1 MTKLAYSVAKL
12 AQLGLVAVLALGV
25 LSCESRTNRD
35 GNVIL
40 SFGQFDGLPA
50 EVSVNSPLGGF
61 CSLTATAGCLVTVDQ
76 ITINSIVT
84 GGVASSEL
92 MTVELRT
99 YEVRFSRRPPGTR
112 QLTSLVQSH
121 FGPVPPGGVATIN
134 NLRILDSTQ
143 LLNPPLSD
151 LLFEEGGLDS
161 ETGLP
166 EVIVDVELRF
176 FGRTVSGIDVAT
188 EDPARFTLRFTR

>member
-1 MTKLAYSVAKL
+1 
-12 AQLGLVAVLALGV
+12 
-25 LSCESRTNRD
+25 
-35 GNVIL
+35 
-40 SFGQFDGLPA
+40 
-50 EVSVNSPLGGF
+50 
-61 CSLTATAGCLVTVDQ
+61 
-76 ITINSIVT
+76 
-84 GGVASSEL
+84 
-92 MTVELRT
+92 
-99 YEVRFSRRPPGTR
+99 
-112 QLTSLVQSH
+112 VQGH